1 MSINLFNLKN
11 DYLQIVAMANEMDED
26 TLYDTLEGIQDAIEV
41 KLENYVYVIRSIEAQ
56 NEAIAKEEER
66 LAAYKKGNTAT
77 INRLKGAILE
87 AVETLGESVP
97 KSKSA
102 AKRLNINSQFLKSI
116 DVVNNP
122 AKLKFTDVTVIPGDY
137 LKPQEPKIDNKAIL
151 EDLKKGKEVKGAT
164 IIKERSVRFK

>member
-1 MSINLFNLKN
+1 LTLNLFNLQN
-11 DYLQIVAMANEMDED
+11 HYLQIVNMANEMDEE
-26 TLYDTLEGIQDAIEV
+26 TLFDTLEGIQDAIEV

-102 AKRLNINSQFLKSI
+102 AKRLNINSQFLKNI
-116 DVVNNP
+116 TVQNNP
-122 AKLKFTDVTVIPGDY
+122 AKVKIEDSKKLPGSY
-137 LKPQEPKIDNKAIL
+137 FKPQEPKIDSAMIL
-151 EDLKKGKEVKGAT
+151 KDLKAEKEVPGA
-164 IIKERSVRFK
+164 IMIQERGLRIK